1 MYGISDPL
9 LALMFLGTL
18 LLLAKFGEEIFE
30 RLKLVP
36 YLAAILAGII
46 IGPGGLGLIT
56 ILPNIGLFIS
66 LGINFL
72 LFTGGALEFKDL
84 ETRKILNFKNILI
97 GVSEFIV
104 PFALISVA
112 VYYVFHNIL
121 IAMVVGIVT
130 GMSSAGPLTRLLS
143 DTGLNKTEEG
153 NKIFQQVVT
162 IEIAAVILFSFFA
175 DLHNKPIDFIS
186 VFTIALELFVSLF
199 LIILFSKY
207 VLVRLLT
214 KIDHKSRAHE
224 TLIAVIVGF
233 VFILGFIGQLY
244 GFNSA
249 IIALFMGFILRDFIN
264 DRPIVAEK
272 VSTVTYGFFE
282 PLFFIGLGL
291 YFVKIT
297 IPLIILGLSIFVVAL
312 LFKPISGLAASKIMK
327 VDAWKN
333 SFGTSVNGGVDA
345 ALLVVALSLGL
356 VDRYNYSAIMIAI
369 TLLTLVVPL
378 LFNIKAP
385 VVPKRKSKYVWEM
398 ISAEFKNLT
407 ASDISGSFPSVSVDR
422 NSPISLA
429 FKMCTDLNARA
440 VIITNERKR
449 VLGQLRLSDMV
460 TLGENKLNTLQVN
473 EGNIVP
479 AIKIRGD
486 SPATE
491 LIKIFREYD
500 PPIVAVVDGN
510 DKFTGTILEREIL
523 KHISTV
529 LESEKSDAGHNSPVD
544 PGP

>member
-297 IPLIILGLSIFVVAL
+297 IPLIILGLSIFVIAL
-312 LFKPISGLAASKIMK
+312 LFKPISGLAASKFMK

-440 VIITNERKR
+440 VIITNARKQ

-523 KHISTV
+523 KHISTI
-529 LESEKSDAGHNSPVD
+529 LESEKSDAGYNSPVD
-544 PGP
+544 PGL